1 VIKRDPFE
9 GLGTDER
16 IRPKWVLKGRIQ
28 HCELDSPVE
37 GNGCKPLG
45 SKKGERFF
53 G

>member
-1 VIKRDPFE
+1 VIKADTFE
-9 GLGTDER
+9 GLGIDGR
-16 IRPKWVLKGRIQ
+16 IGPKWVLKGWIQ

-45 SKKGERFF
+45 SIKGEIFF